1 MLAFTSRVSL
11 SLATKLIFGF
21 LIVAVPSVVVVGGI
35 SFYSIRELTIINR
48 QLEEISRSL
57 EATRDLETAVGRTM
71 LVPSEFLIHGT
82 AGEDRR
88 FNTLMNQVEA
98 RLQSCASAAC
108 HGAARQPR
116 EMAESLAPY
125 IQTIKKQASAIFKA
139 GESVKARDKFHLLH
153 EVNHQAEELNRQLE
167 RMSSALLLRVDSLQ
181 EKSRGVSWKARK
193 MTLAFTLSV
202 LGFAVLIAYF
212 ISRRLLR
219 PLRGLLLG
227 TRHVMRGDLGYRVAV
242 VEGDEIGELAQSFN
256 VMTEELQQH
265 RERLEEIVR
274 AKTEELRRAQE
285 SLLQSEKL
293 ASIGLLASGV
303 AHELNNPLTSIL
315 MNVNLLMEEV
325 GDKPEYQKELKRIN
339 DDSLRCKRII
349 DDLRDFSR
357 RHELEIGPCD
367 LNEIVRNTLG
377 LVKHETQLRGITIRQ
392 ELASGIPLIACDRAR
407 IQQVLMN
414 VFVNAIQSMS
424 EGGHLTVKTAIRGNA
439 VEIAVQ
445 DSGPG
450 IPGEIR
456 GKIFDPFFTTKEGGT
471 GLGLSIVYRI
481 MEEHGGRIEVDS
493 LTAEEIHAG
502 AAGSI
507 GTKVRLSLPLR
518 AVG

>member
-1 MLAFTSRVSL
+1 M
-11 SLATKLIFGF
+11 
-21 LIVAVPSVVVVGGI
+21 AVPSVVIVGGI
-35 SFYSIRELTIINR
+35 GFYSIRELTLINR

-57 EATRDLETAVGRTM
+57 EATRDLQTAVARTM
-71 LVPSEFLIHGT
+71 LVPSEFLIHGA

-88 FNTLMNQVEA
+88 FDALMNEVEA
-98 RLQSCASAAC
+98 QLQSCASAAC

-125 IQTIKKQASAIFKA
+125 IQTIKRQASAIFKA
-139 GESVKARDKFHLLH
+139 GESVKTGDKFHLLH

-181 EKSRGVSWKARK
+181 EKSRAVSRKAGTT
-193 MTLAFTLSV
+193 TLALTLSV
-202 LGFAVLIAYF
+202 IGFAVLIAYF
-212 ISRRLLR
+212 ISGRLLR
-219 PLRGLLLG
+219 PLRELLLG
-227 TRHVMRGDLGYRVAV
+227 TRHVMRGDLGHRVAV
-242 VEGDEIGELAQSFN
+242 VERDEIGELAQSFN

-265 RERLEEIVR
+265 RERLEEMVR
-274 AKTEELRRAQE
+274 DKTEELGRAQE

-315 MNVNLLMEEV
+315 MNVNLLMEEA
-325 GDKPEYQKELKRIN
+325 GDKPEYRKELKRIN

-357 RHELEIGPCD
+357 RHELEIAPCD
-367 LNEIVRNTLG
+367 LNEIVGNTLG
-377 LVKHETQLRGITIRQ
+377 LVKHEAELRRITLRQ
-392 ELASGIPLIACDRAR
+392 ELASGIPLTACDRAR
-407 IQQVLMN
+407 MQQVLMN
-414 VFVNAIQSMS
+414 VFVNAIQAMS
-424 EGGHLTVKTAIRGNA
+424 AGGQLTVTTALRGNS
-439 VEIAVQ
+439 VEIAVR

-450 IPGEIR
+450 IPREIR

-481 MEEHGGRIEVDS
+481 MEEHGGRVEVES
-493 LTAEEIHAG
+493 LTREEAG
-502 AAGSI
+502 AGLSGVS
-507 GTKVRLSLPLR
+507 GTTVRLYLPIMKQ
-518 AVG
+518 